1 MENEN
6 DANLLTNDKE
16 GQIEENK
23 GNNLNIQINIEQND
37 QDLIKNEIKEEN
49 QTEVKEG
56 DKNAIDKLSLLKNVP
71 LYIYS
76 AKMLEINTS
85 RLPIYFFKGS
95 LIENKLAHS
104 FKDIEIFRDTLKAF
118 WPCTYIPNFPLRHE
132 AVEEND
138 KILSEEKKMKI
149 LNHFC
154 KQIGEMKH
162 LLESK
167 ITRIFITKPTDYL
180 NKINGLKKENYS
192 EIGERYLNTFNDLVQ
207 DKMELEKKEKFIR
220 EFAAKL
226 EQIYAEYV
234 SIGAS
239 VLKEMY
245 NLKRE
250 QNTINYLTKMF
261 IDFEQAM
268 PNKKKR
274 LDKLKEV
281 VSPITSVSNIL
292 YDIIII
298 L

>member
-6 DANLLTNDKE
+6 DPNLLNNDKE

-23 GNNLNIQINIEQND
+23 ENNLNIQINMEQND
-37 QDLIKNEIKEEN
+37 QDIIKNEIKDEN
-49 QTEVKEG
+49 QIEVKEG
-56 DKNAIDKLSLLKNVP
+56 DKNTLDKLSILKNVP

-85 RLPIYFFKGS
+85 RIPIYFFKGN

-104 FKDIEIFRDTLKAF
+104 FKDIEIFRDTLRTF
-118 WPCTYIPNFPLRHE
+118 WPCIYIPNFPLRNE
-132 AVEEND
+132 TVEEND

-149 LNHFC
+149 LNHFF

-162 LLESK
+162 LIESK
-167 ITRIFITKPTDYL
+167 ITRIFITKPSDYL

-192 EIGERYLNTFNDLVQ
+192 EIGERYLNTFTDLVQ

-220 EFAAKL
+220 EFTGKL
-226 EQIYAEYV
+226 QQIHAEYV

-274 LDKLKEV
+274 LDKLKDV
-281 VSPITSVSNIL
+281 VSPITSVSNKL
-292 YDIIII
+292 YNIIII
-298 L
+298 